1 MNKYSLSE
9 SRITQIWRFQMTYPR
24 KIKCA
29 VYGITSILMSATI
42 LCAQSNE
49 NWKPP
54 QNVEE
59 IIRFMAQEKVN
70 DELTRKM
77 RDVKN
82 DLDKKIL
89 KLGKELYD
97 TGITESKLEELVENV
112 LKENGKKNPTVNY
125 EKDLALVVDNAVNE
139 LLKDADLG
147 AMRDYIKKD
156 LLKKVTEA
164 VAAKGMREVAHLV
177 TANDL
182 VDVYDKAYEKARL
195 RFNDKIEQLKK
206 DNLKIDDGN
215 ALWKEILNEEYEKAT
230 CKWILEELQKNWGQK
245 LTDNDKEYKQIENE
259 VRNRVEQLPRAEKE
273 LKDYI
278 KSKINEIYE
287 EAKNKKLTYTE
298 REMLISKLYDEIRS
312 VTGIHFD
319 SLEKKD
325 MKPDDSEQKEKI
337 RKKRNQEV
345 LKQIDEEIEKIDKRE
360 DDLKKAREEAK
371 QSGNKEELEM
381 IEKEQDKAESKRED
395 LKRKSKIIKKIT
407 TPETYHC
414 NFLITLFMKNRYED
428 KLLMQISLL
437 KKNDDGSEKTSEII
451 NKVVPLG
458 INSIVSQENAADVI
472 QEALEERNSFNL
484 CVDKAMLCGMKE
496 NNLTTTPP
504 VQLNCYLR
512 YDERHLG
519 NIWETAVN
527 MGVSNTAKNGWTG
540 ADIRFTGV
548 LKEKTE

>member
-29 VYGITSILMSATI
+29 VYGITSVLMSATI

-82 DLDKKIL
+82 DLDKKIR

-97 TGITESKLEELVENV
+97 TGITESKLKELVENV

-147 AMRDYIKKD
+147 SMRDYIKKD

-182 VDVYDKAYEKARL
+182 VDVYDKAYEKARQ
-195 RFNDKIEQLKK
+195 RFNDKIKQLKK
-206 DNLKIDDGN
+206 DNLKINDGN

-230 CKWILEELQKNWGQK
+230 CNWILEELQKNWGQK
-245 LTDNDKEYKQIENE
+245 LNNNDKEYKEIESE
-259 VRNRVEQLPRAEKE
+259 VRNRVEQLPKAEKE

-287 EAKNKKLTYTE
+287 EAKSKKLTYTE

-319 SLEKKD
+319 SLDKKD
-325 MKPDDSEQKEKI
+325 MKPDDSEQIEEI

-345 LKQIDEEIEKIDKRE
+345 RKQINEEINKIAKKE
-360 DDLKKAREEAK
+360 DDLKKAIDEAR
-371 QSGNKEELEM
+371 QSGNIEEKEK
-381 IEKEQDKAESKRED
+381 IEKEQNKTESEREE
-395 LKRKSKIIKKIT
+395 LKRKLEILRKRS

-414 NFLITLFMKNRYED
+414 KFLITLFMKNRHED
-428 KLLMQISLL
+428 KLKMRISLC
-437 KKNDDGSEKTSEII
+437 KRKMDGTEELSEII
-451 NKVVPLG
+451 EKTVPLG
-458 INSIVSQENAADVI
+458 LNTIDNKINSANVI
-472 QEALEERNSFNL
+472 QVILEGRDSFNL
-484 CVDKAMLCGMKE
+484 CVDKAMECGMRDRG
-496 NNLTTTPP
+496 LTTTPP
-504 VQLNCYLR
+504 VQLNCF
-512 YDERHLG
+512 
-519 NIWETAVN
+519 
-527 MGVSNTAKNGWTG
+527 
-540 ADIRFTGV
+540 FTI
-548 LKEKTE
+548 